1 MPESLDRLASA
12 LASRYVIER
21 VIGAGGMATVYLAR
35 DLRHERPV
43 AVKVLN
49 PEIGAVLGAERF
61 LAEIKTTANL
71 QHPHLLPLF
80 DSGQADGLLYYVM
93 PYIEGESLRSRI
105 EREKQLPVDDA
116 VGIAV
121 AVAGALEYAHA
132 RGVIHRDLK
141 PENILLHAG
150 QPVVADFGIALAVS
164 NAGGARITQ
173 TGISLG
179 TPAYMSPEQAT
190 GDRAVDGR
198 TDVYSLGAVLFEMLV
213 GDPPHA
219 ASTSQAII
227 AKVLTERPPNVRT
240 LRPSVSEQ
248 VAFSIEKALEKLPAD
263 RFATAGEFAD
273 ALRGRRPVVT
283 VAGASPTLAAQRAGK
298 STTRRGGWRVFARW
312 SPWVIAA
319 AAAAYAVVV
328 SLRRAP
334 TALPARFVVEL
345 SDSIRLQASLGQTI
359 ALSPDGSTLALA
371 AQVGSAQ
378 PVIVRRL
385 DDPEP
390 RFLTGIST
398 LAVMDFS
405 PDGRWLLIGSP
416 SVVRKVALAGGEP
429 VKVADRMSGGV
440 LAAAAS
446 WGRSKQIVYTDGIS
460 LWRVSDDGG
469 PPTILARPDS
479 SRGHVAYS
487 WPEILPSGRA
497 ALITIW
503 KGMNLGRAELG
514 VITLPEGRVTEL
526 GVVGTNPRYVSTGHV
541 IFSRANGTVYA
552 APLSLRTL
560 RLTGEPVPVLEGV
573 SVKANGAAE
582 LTLADNGTLAYIAG
596 EPAHSRLVAVT
607 RAGVARAIGPERQPF
622 EYPRISPDG
631 RRIAVTISPLGGQDI
646 WTYDLVSE
654 ALTPLT
660 HDGGSQRAEWSPD
673 GRHIVYIGREGAN
686 NVVRQ
691 QAWDGSGTSELFAR
705 PRNNVLEVALG
716 PLHGYAAFRVGSG
729 ITQRDIWIA
738 PLDSLDKPRPFIA
751 TAADEWLPAIS
762 PKGSLL
768 AYVTTESGRAEVYV
782 RALSEGGGRIQ
793 VSAGGGVEPRW
804 SPDGREIFY
813 RGGTRMIAAVIAESP
828 ELAVQ
833 RRDTLF
839 TDVYLRSGNR
849 PMYDVFPNGRE
860 FLMLQEESRRPKL
873 YVVINW
879 TAELQRKMRAR

>member
-1 MPESLDRLASA
+1 MRTDPRKWVRSAFWLSRVGIGLWSGSRFYRVPRGTAHLCSAMPESLDRLASA

-21 VIGAGGMATVYLAR
+21 VVGAGGMATVYLAR
-35 DLRHERPV
+35 DLRHERHV

-93 PYIEGESLRSRI
+93 PYIDGESLRSRI

-198 TDVYSLGAVLFEMLV
+198 TDVYSLGAVLYEMLV

-283 VAGASPTLAAQRAGK
+283 VAGASPTLAAQRASK
-298 STTRRGGWRVFARW
+298 SMTRRGGWRAFARW

-345 SDSIRLQASLGQTI
+345 PDSIRLQASLGQTI

-371 AQVGSAQ
+371 AQVGSGQ
-378 PVIVRRL
+378 PSSCGGLTTPSLASCQGYRL
-385 DDPEP
+385 
-390 RFLTGIST
+390 
-398 LAVMDFS
+398 S
-405 PDGRWLLIGSP
+405 P
-416 SVVRKVALAGGEP
+416 
-429 VKVADRMSGGV
+429 
-440 LAAAAS
+440 
-446 WGRSKQIVYTDGIS
+446 
-460 LWRVSDDGG
+460 
-469 PPTILARPDS
+469 
-479 SRGHVAYS
+479 
-487 WPEILPSGRA
+487 
-497 ALITIW
+497 
-503 KGMNLGRAELG
+503 
-514 VITLPEGRVTEL
+514 
-526 GVVGTNPRYVSTGHV
+526 
-541 IFSRANGTVYA
+541 
-552 APLSLRTL
+552 
-560 RLTGEPVPVLEGV
+560 
-573 SVKANGAAE
+573 
-582 LTLADNGTLAYIAG
+582 
-596 EPAHSRLVAVT
+596 
-607 RAGVARAIGPERQPF
+607 
-622 EYPRISPDG
+622 
-631 RRIAVTISPLGGQDI
+631 
-646 WTYDLVSE
+646 
-654 ALTPLT
+654 
-660 HDGGSQRAEWSPD
+660 
-673 GRHIVYIGREGAN
+673 
-686 NVVRQ
+686 
-691 QAWDGSGTSELFAR
+691 
-705 PRNNVLEVALG
+705 
-716 PLHGYAAFRVGSG
+716 
-729 ITQRDIWIA
+729 
-738 PLDSLDKPRPFIA
+738 
-751 TAADEWLPAIS
+751 
-762 PKGSLL
+762 
-768 AYVTTESGRAEVYV
+768 
-782 RALSEGGGRIQ
+782 
-793 VSAGGGVEPRW
+793 
-804 SPDGREIFY
+804 
-813 RGGTRMIAAVIAESP
+813 
-828 ELAVQ
+828 
-833 RRDTLF
+833 
-839 TDVYLRSGNR
+839 
-849 PMYDVFPNGRE
+849 
-860 FLMLQEESRRPKL
+860 
-873 YVVINW
+873 
-879 TAELQRKMRAR
+879 